1 MGNPSKMDDNE
12 NSEWWKEA
20 VANAKSLSDL
30 EHIFR
35 SLWPSIFPK
44 PIRNPLFDFPDV
56 IIHASETSVKKHPSY
71 HNAKTGD
78 AESASILI
86 DDTINSD
93 AVDEIRN
100 LLCGRKPIIVCAHA
114 IEREGVNAIPEVFA
128 DKLSQ
133 KLGFIVDNGIIQIN
147 QVGHTGSDGF
157 GRLARQPVFE
167 GNVIPGQDYLMVDD
181 FVGMGGTLANLRGYI
196 ESKGGKVIAATVLT
210 GKQYSAKIALNHDTL
225 QNLRDKHGRELENWW
240 QERFGHAFDSLTQS
254 EARYLLKTENADRIR
269 KKIAAAEQ
277 G

>member
-1 MGNPSKMDDNE
+1 M
-12 NSEWWKEA
+12 
-20 VANAKSLSDL
+20 
-30 EHIFR
+30 
-35 SLWPSIFPK
+35 
-44 PIRNPLFDFPDV
+44 
-56 IIHASETSVKKHPSY
+56 
-71 HNAKTGD
+71 
-78 AESASILI
+78 
-86 DDTINSD
+86 
-93 AVDEIRN
+93 
-100 LLCGRKPIIVCAHA
+100 
-114 IEREGVNAIPEVFA
+114 FA

-210 GKQYSAKIALNHDTL
+210 GKQYSAKIALNHDTS
-225 QNLRDKHGRELENWW
+225 QNLRDKHGRERENGW

-254 EARYLLKTENADRIR
+254 EARYLLKTGSADRIR
-269 KKIAAAEQ
+269 EKIVAAEQ